1 MKITMYTSKGCSKC
15 MMAKNWFDTQNIPY
29 ETVYVD
35 NFDDKQMSDLIT
47 KANGAMALPI
57 IFADDKVFSGMD
69 YRKIKELL

>member
-1 MKITMYTSKGCSKC
+1 
-15 MMAKNWFDTQNIPY
+15 MAKNWLDTQNIPY

-57 IFADDKVFSGMD
+57 IFADDKVFSGMN